1 MSWARG
7 LISWV
12 WTPPEEFTG
21 ERANVY
27 SAVSYAI
34 VLGLICHAGFIG
46 LFWFLGEH
54 QLAQLNVG
62 SVTVFAVASLLIA
75 KRQMVHVALSLGSL
89 EVIAHGWIAT
99 EALGWPAGFHYHML
113 LMIALWFMVTEVA
126 LISRATIS
134 VIPAVAYALLR
145 VRVDVNDAPSSLSP
159 EVVENLAVMNLGVF
173 AVALA
178 GICSYYSW
186 SAARANRALT
196 EELSRSEAL
205 LHNILPSSLSAQFKE
220 EGRSV
225 AEGFEDCSVLYA
237 DLVGVAELSESHTQ
251 EELQELRSDLFR
263 GFDALAARYE
273 ADKVRALG
281 DSYMVTVGV
290 ANPAPDHAAR
300 LADMGL
306 EMQASVKRLRDT
318 HGGYFGLRLGIHS
331 GPAVAAVVG
340 QRRFAYDLWEDTA
353 NTAAKIRAYGLP
365 GEVQVTETTFALL
378 HGVFRFEFFGTPEV
392 EGRGK
397 MKTYL
402 LKGRA

>member
-1 MSWARG
+1 MSWASG
-7 LISWV
+7 LVSWI
-12 WTPPEEFTG
+12 WTPPAGYTG
-21 ERANVY
+21 EKANVY
-27 SAVSYAI
+27 SAVGYAMS
-34 VLGLICHAGFIG
+34 LGLICHAGFIA
-46 LFWFLGEH
+46 LFWILGERS
-54 QLAQLNVG
+54 LALLNIG
-62 SVTVFAVASLLIA
+62 SVAIFTLAVFIIA
-75 KRQMVHVALSLGSL
+75 KQQRVHVALSLGSFEL
-89 EVIAHGWIAT
+89 LVHGWVVT
-99 EALGWPAGFHYHML
+99 EALGWQTGFHYHML
-113 LMIALWFMVTEVA
+113 LIIALWFMATEIPLA
-126 LISRATIS
+126 TRAAVS
-134 VIPAVAYALLR
+134 MIPAVAYGVLR
-145 VRVDVNDAPSSLSP
+145 TKVAAAGGVNVLTP
-159 EVVENLAVMNLGVF
+159 EVVEGLSIMNLCIF

-186 SAARANRALT
+186 SAARAHKALA

-205 LHNILPSSLSAQFKE
+205 LHNILPSTISQQFKE

-237 DLVGVAELSESHTQ
+237 DLVGVGVLSESHSQ
-251 EELQELRSDLFR
+251 EELLELRSELFK
-263 GFDALAARYE
+263 GFDALAERYE

-281 DSYMVTVGV
+281 DSYMVTAGIS
-290 ANPAPDHAAR
+290 NSAPDHAVR

-306 EMQASVKRLRDT
+306 EMQEAVKSLREK

-378 HGVFRFEFFGTPEV
+378 HGEFRFEFFGTPNV